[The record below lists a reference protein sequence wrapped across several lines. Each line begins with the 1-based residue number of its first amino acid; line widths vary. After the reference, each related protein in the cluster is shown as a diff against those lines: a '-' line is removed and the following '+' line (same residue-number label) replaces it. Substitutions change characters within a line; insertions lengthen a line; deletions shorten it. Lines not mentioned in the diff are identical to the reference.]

1 MAERFA
7 SVALWSQERAE
18 PFINQLGENLHKF
31 KLELLE
37 DGSKVIRLDGKA
49 TRLTRRTEHGYTVFA
64 ASSDSDRLKSKKI
77 MDQEVNA
84 VILAAPTI
92 DASTKHA
99 EQRSRRLIHNLKSL
113 TAKTSQEIFYI
124 VKQETLLNSPRESV
138 EYVSGEIK
146 DNSLDTAKAILEI
159 LKNQLAQK
167 AEFSAFEKLSGK
179 VGSTK
184 MESHDVHRVLMNVF
198 YLFFGEFL
206 AKKVKA
212 HIEPTRLQAVF
223 DYDSIHTCIYY
234 LVENAVKY
242 TMRNSAL
249 NVTTSEDGNGYID
262 IRFEMESLAIAAEEH
277 DRVFEE
283 AVSGKYAVSE
293 KLNGAGI
300 GLFLAREMARLNG
313 GGLYLHAG
321 KPMISGTYARNSF
334 VLSLKALSVG

>member
-1 MAERFA
+1 MSEQFSR
-7 SVALWSQERAE
+7 VALWSHDRAE
-18 PFINQLGENLHKF
+18 PLINQLGE
-31 KLELLE
+31 LLQECKEQLME
-37 DGSKVIRLDGKA
+37 DGSKVVRLKGKS
-49 TRLTRRTEHGYTVFA
+49 TRVTRRSYLGYTA
-64 ASSDSDRLKSKKI
+64 IAISSDSDRVKSKKI
-77 MDQEVNA
+77 MDQEVNV

-99 EQRSRRLIHNLKSL
+99 EQRTRRLIHNLKSL

-124 VKQETLLNSPRESV
+124 VKQETLLSCPRDSV
-138 EYVSGEIK
+138 QYVSDELK
-146 DNSLDTAKAILEI
+146 DNSVDAAKALIEI

-179 VGSTK
+179 VGSMK
-184 MESHDVHRVLMNVF
+184 MELHDVHRVLMNVF

-206 AKKVKA
+206 TKKVKA
-212 HIEPTRLQAVF
+212 YVEPTRLQAVF
-223 DYDSIHTCIYY
+223 DYDSVHTCIYY

-242 TMRNSAL
+242 TMRNSVL
-249 NVTTSEDGNGYID
+249 NVVTSEDGNGFID
-262 IRFEMESLAIAAEEH
+262 ISIQMESLAIAPEET

-283 AVSGKYAVSE
+283 AVSGKYAVNE
-293 KLNGAGI
+293 KLSGAGI

-334 VLSLKALSVG
+334 VLSLRASPVG

>member
-7 SVALWSQERAE
+7 RVALWSQERAE
-18 PFINQLGENLHKF
+18 PFINQLGEYLQVCQS
-31 KLELLE
+31 ELPA
-37 DGSKVIRLDGKA
+37 DGSKIIRLDGKV
-49 TRLTRRTEHGYTVFA
+49 TRLTRRSEQGYTVIA
-64 ASSDSDRLKSKKI
+64 ASSDTDRLKSKKM
-77 MDQEVNA
+77 MDLEVN
-84 VILAAPTI
+84 VVVLAAPTI

-124 VKQETLLNSPRESV
+124 VKQEMLLSSPRESI
-138 EYVSGEIK
+138 EYVSGEVR
-146 DNSLDTAKAILEI
+146 DNSQDTARAIIEI

-179 VGSTK
+179 VGSMK

-212 HIEPTRLQAVF
+212 YVEPTRLQAVF

-242 TMRNSAL
+242 TMRNSVL
-249 NVTTSEDGNGYID
+249 NVITSEDGNGYID
-262 IRFEMESLAIAAEEH
+262 IRFEMESLAIAPEEQG
-277 DRVFEE
+277 RVFDE
-283 AVSGKYAVSE
+283 AVSGKYAVNE
-293 KLNGAGI
+293 KLSGAGI
-300 GLFLAREMARLNG
+300 GLFLAREMARLNE

-321 KPMISGTYARNSF
+321 RPMISDTYARNSF
-334 VLSLKALSVG
+334 VLSLKSAG